1 MITNR
6 FYGLHCGCGL
16 ILVTLLVIVCPGTAQ
31 ESSSDR
37 AWVVIAHRGA
47 SAYLPEHTLA
57 AKALAHGM
65 GADYIEQDV
74 VLSRDGVP
82 LVLHDIHLDAV
93 TDVARIYPGRTRGD
107 GRYYAADFDLEE
119 LRRLR
124 LRERMGGDGQPRY
137 PGRFPPGW
145 SRFGIA
151 TLSEEIELIQG
162 LNHSRGTSTGLY
174 TEIKSPA
181 WHRGQGLDVS
191 AAVLE
196 TLSRYGYDA
205 RSDEVYVQC
214 FDPAELNR
222 IRSELGSDLKLVQL
236 ISDNDWNEAEADY
249 VAMRSGAG
257 LREIARYADGIGPAI
272 DHVLISRDGRL
283 QATPLV
289 AEAHRHGL
297 LVHPYTLR
305 RDLLPEGGP
314 GFDEY
319 MKALFLDAGVDGI
332 FTDFPDLAVE
342 YFRRSGSR

>member
-1 MITNR
+1 MM
-6 FYGLHCGCGL
+6 
-16 ILVTLLVIVCPGTAQ
+16 LLATACTVAAQ
-31 ESSSDR
+31 EISRESS
-37 AWVVIAHRGA
+37 WVVIAHRGA

-93 TDVARIYPGRTRGD
+93 TDVARVYPGRARDD
-107 GRYYAADFDLEE
+107 GRYYAADFVLEE
-119 LRRLR
+119 LRELR

-137 PGRFPPGW
+137 AGRFPPGW

-151 TLSEEIELIQG
+151 TLAEEIELIQG
-162 LNHSRGTSTGLY
+162 LNRSRGTGTGLY

-181 WHRGQGLDVS
+181 WHRAEGLDIS

-196 TLSRYGYDA
+196 TLTHYGYAA
-205 RSDEVYVQC
+205 RSDEVYIQC
-214 FDPAELNR
+214 FDPAELKR

-236 ISDNDWNEAEADY
+236 IGENEWNEAEADY
-249 VAMRSGAG
+249 EAMRGGAG

-272 DHVLISRDGRL
+272 DHVLITRDGRL
-283 QATPLV
+283 QATSLV

-305 RDLLPEGGP
+305 RDVLPEGGP
-314 GFDEY
+314 GFEEY

-332 FTDFPDLAVE
+332 FTDFPDYAVE
-342 YFRRSGSR
+342 YIRRSGPR